1 MAVGIAASSRSH
13 DRSEPNK
20 PLLAGLLSEVLVGG
34 GVIVELDKKRH
45 LHRPLAKLALTCLTA
60 RCQVLG
66 SRGSRRAVSVGGCVG
81 ASEGA
86 GGVCAGARA
95 YRVGAGCIHRSR
107 RRRAVC
113 AGPRSEPRRTREL
126 GRKAGEVVVQPRRG
140 DLVVAP

>member
-45 LHRPLAKLALTCLTA
+45 LHRPLAKLALTCPAVKSSGRGVHGGRCRLGGALA
-60 RCQVLG
+60 RR
-66 SRGSRRAVSVGGCVG
+66 RGLV
-81 ASEGA
+81 
-86 GGVCAGARA
+86 VCARA
-95 YRVGAGCIHRSR
+95 PGLTGSVPGCIHRSR

>member
-86 GGVCAGARA
+86 GGVRAGARA
-95 YRVGAGCIHRSR
+95 CRVGAGVHPSEPAEASGLCGPKKRAKTDARAWPQGR
-107 RRRAVC
+107 RGRRA
-113 AGPRSEPRRTREL
+113 AAPR
-126 GRKAGEVVVQPRRG
+126 
-140 DLVVAP
+140 